1 MADPTA
7 REPLPGPT
15 PAKGPLLQLSPDSQH
30 DGNDTTDDDAT
41 VCGLEDGHPTS
52 SPGLSSGSSH
62 PPRAPSDGGSPVPN
76 GAIQAK
82 APQGVPPDYPP
93 PPPTAPSKTP
103 PLSSPSDG
111 AKPSSNG
118 TLPLPSSGQLRSP
131 SPPPSEPN
139 GVASPADHPSISQR
153 PLSPPQSS
161 SSPPTHSTHTPPQ
174 SGMALTVLAPSREH
188 GEGSK
193 DIGGPTNNKTLDG
206 VSGPGDDS
214 RVGRTPQRS
223 ASEASTVPA
232 LPNFVPPPPPPALS
246 PSLPSLSSSDESDRL
261 MIHAPVPRTPSK
273 PFGRIRTEME
283 NYRQLRGDDY
293 SSEEEEVPQRASL
306 PPIYPA
312 RTREESRTRAATDAD
327 VAREITSTM
336 ARLQERNS
344 QDEAISGKI
353 GGRDVRDLWGE
364 LRRKREDIYAMRLEM
379 TRDRKALRDLR
390 HRKNDADNKMLSMI
404 RRVLPKLGNEN
415 RRSFADAQ
423 ALRTEYTTHEN
434 NYESRELALDSLE
447 AELLLLETKFFTGLS
462 HRAGADGD
470 RQGSP
475 RTPSPPLDD
484 ADVPLELKGISPD
497 GPQEV
502 THPLYKRFQDAVGDF
517 NLASENWHDLLS
529 ARAGIDFKLTID
541 KHLGMERL
549 EEEEIEFL
557 DEFPEEETRRS
568 EELQEARGTVE
579 RLRDVCVEQ
588 HVMRRHPPLHILYVL
603 YKHFPMSEDEDE
615 NDLGEDIDLSDGPP
629 SQLVREKRAR
639 PFLWRLMSQEAHLF
653 GKTPVLPPAALE
665 AARKLPP
672 DHAQREARIRDAE
685 EEQFLHGIFSDCPA
699 HNPAAF
705 VNRWLFHQLR
715 ISPHMGHLLYN
726 MEDEDAELDIL
737 AWQEH
742 VLGAWWDEDVP
753 PAGPVEK
760 SEGAVILSGVR
771 DYSSG

>member
-1 MADPTA
+1 M
-7 REPLPGPT
+7 G
-15 PAKGPLLQLSPDSQH
+15 
-30 DGNDTTDDDAT
+30 
-41 VCGLEDGHPTS
+41 
-52 SPGLSSGSSH
+52 
-62 PPRAPSDGGSPVPN
+62 
-76 GAIQAK
+76 
-82 APQGVPPDYPP
+82 
-93 PPPTAPSKTP
+93 
-103 PLSSPSDG
+103 
-111 AKPSSNG
+111 
-118 TLPLPSSGQLRSP
+118 
-131 SPPPSEPN
+131 
-139 GVASPADHPSISQR
+139 
-153 PLSPPQSS
+153 
-161 SSPPTHSTHTPPQ
+161 
-174 SGMALTVLAPSREH
+174 LTVPAPTREN

-193 DIGGPTNNKTLDG
+193 HTGGPTTNTTLDG
-206 VSGPGDDS
+206 VAGLKADG

-246 PSLPSLSSSDESDRL
+246 PSPPSLGSFDESDGAGH
-261 MIHAPVPRTPSK
+261 IDGPKVHAPVPRTPSK
-273 PFGRIRTEME
+273 PFGRLRTEME
-283 NYRQLRGDDY
+283 NYRQSRGDDY
-293 SSEEEEVPQRASL
+293 SSEEEGVPQRASL
-306 PPIYPA
+306 PLTYPA

-327 VAREITSTM
+327 MAREITSTM

-344 QDEAISGKI
+344 QDEAVLGKI

-364 LRRKREDIYAMRLEM
+364 LRRKREDIYATRLEM

-404 RRVLPKLGNEN
+404 RRVLPKLGNEH

-423 ALRTEYTTHEN
+423 ALRTEYTTQEN

-462 HRAGADGD
+462 YRAGADKD
-470 RQGSP
+470 TQWSP
-475 RTPSPPLDD
+475 RTPSPPPDD
-484 ADVPLELKGISPD
+484 ADIPLELKGISPD
-497 GPQEV
+497 GPQEA
-502 THPLYKRFQDAVGDF
+502 THPLYKRFQDAVGNF

-541 KHLGMERL
+541 KHLGLERL

-557 DEFPEEETRRS
+557 DEFPQEEARRS
-568 EELQEARGTVE
+568 EELQEARGRVE

-588 HVMRRHPPLHILYVL
+588 GVMRRHLPLHILYVL

-615 NDLGEDIDLSDGPP
+615 TDLGEDIDLSDDTP
-629 SQLVREKRAR
+629 SQLVRKGRAR

-653 GKTPVLPPAALE
+653 GETPLLPPAALE
-665 AARKLPP
+665 AARKLPS
-672 DHAQREARIRDAE
+672 DDAQREARIRDAE
-685 EEQFLHGIFSDCPA
+685 EEQFLHGIFNGCPA

-742 VLGAWWDEDVP
+742 VLSAWWDEDVL

-760 SEGAVILSGVR
+760 SEGAVIFSGVM